1 MSQSVRILGI
11 DPGSR
16 VTGFGV
22 IESDGVRT
30 RYLASGCIRTDG
42 ADLAGRLE
50 QIYSGIARVIDQQ
63 DPEEIAVERVFM
75 ARNADAAL
83 KLGHARSA
91 AICASFGRGASLHEY
106 AARAV
111 KQAVVG
117 RGGADK
123 AQVAHMV
130 CALLQLTGNLASDE
144 SDALAVALCH
154 AHSRPLQRRLQ
165 SAGGAA
171 P

>member
-1 MSQSVRILGI
+1 MTGPVRILGI

-22 IESDGVRT
+22 IDSDGVRT
-30 RYLASGCIRTDG
+30 RYIASGCIRTSG
-42 ADLAGRLE
+42 ADLAARLE
-50 QIYSGIARVIDQQ
+50 QIYNGMTRILDDQVP
-63 DPEEIAVERVFM
+63 DEIAVEQVFM
-75 ARNADAAL
+75 ARNPDAAL

-130 CALLQLTGNLASDE
+130 RALLNVTGGMASDE

-154 AHSRPLQRRLQ
+154 AHSRPLAARLRRA
-165 SAGGAA
+165 AGVAS
-171 P
+171 